1 MRGLLA
7 LGVVGL
13 LACPDKARSVDE
25 QDPLIQ
31 KLKAEKTRLDQGG
44 APGGPPG
51 ARAPTEG
58 SNPLADLSQQVPDAP
73 VGVSVN
79 EAPTT
84 VGDVTVTPRRME
96 TAQIIA
102 GNKVKLSTTERFVRL
117 VVSVATTKD
126 ETIDLARATLL
137 KGSDVYALAR
147 DVQRVGQGSPLAA
160 QVGAGVT
167 QDLVLYFEIPPSA
180 LGAGLSLVLPVTG
193 GTLTAPLQ

>member
-1 MRGLLA
+1 
-7 LGVVGL
+7 
-13 LACPDKARSVDE
+13 
-25 QDPLIQ
+25 
-31 KLKAEKTRLDQGG
+31 
-44 APGGPPG
+44 
-51 ARAPTEG
+51 
-58 SNPLADLSQQVPDAP
+58 VPDAP
-73 VGVSVN
+73 VGVSVK

-102 GNKVKLSTTERFVRL
+102 GTKVKLSTTERFVRL
-117 VVSVATTKD
+117 VVAVSTTKD
-126 ETIDLARATLL
+126 ETLDLAKASLV
-137 KGSDVYALAR
+137 KGNDVYALAR

-160 QVGAGVT
+160 AVGAGVT